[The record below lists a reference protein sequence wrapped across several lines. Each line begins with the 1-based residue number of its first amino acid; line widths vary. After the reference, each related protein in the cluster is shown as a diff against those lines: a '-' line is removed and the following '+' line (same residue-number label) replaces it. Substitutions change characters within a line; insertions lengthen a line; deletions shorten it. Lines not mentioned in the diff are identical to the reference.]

1 MDERT
6 FTDADGVEV
15 FYRRWLPDTEPRA
28 IVVIAHGMS
37 EHSGRY
43 DRVARILNG
52 EGYAVFAPDHRAHG
66 RTAASTGVGIAGPN
80 GVDGIVGDLD
90 QLIDIAHADVGEVPV
105 VLFGHSMGAV
115 VSLMYA
121 ERHGDRLVGLA
132 LSGLPGAD
140 ENTREM
146 LGALEGAVDGGMGDE
161 PIEIL
166 GGFNGEFEPA
176 RTPFDWLSRDAAEVD
191 LYIADPFCGA
201 SHPMTYGFLAAFIT
215 GALDAS
221 EPSGI
226 ARLPKS
232 LPVLLLTGE
241 SDPASQMA
249 AGVREIEKR
258 LRDAGVS
265 VDAIYYPDA
274 RHEILNETNRDEVH
288 ADLVQWLRKRF
299 GQSS

>member
-15 FYRRWLPDTEPRA
+15 FYRRWLPQGSPSA

-80 GVDGIVGDLD
+80 GVHGIVADLD
-90 QLIDIAHADVGEVPV
+90 QLVEIARADVGDVPA

-115 VSLMYA
+115 VALMYS
-121 ERHGDRLVGLA
+121 ERHGERLVGLA

-146 LGALEGAVDGGMGDE
+146 LGALQGAVDGGMGDE
-161 PIEIL
+161 PVEIL
-166 GGFNGEFEPA
+166 GAFNGVFEPA

-191 LYIADPFCGA
+191 LYIADPMCGA
-201 SHPMTYGFLAAFIT
+201 SHPMTYGFLAAFIA

-226 ARLPKS
+226 ANLPKA
-232 LPVLLLTGE
+232 LPILLMTGE

-249 AGVREIEKR
+249 AGVRDVEKR
-258 LRDAGVS
+258 LRDAGLDVE
-265 VDAIYYPDA
+265 AIYYPDA

-288 ADLVQWLRKRF
+288 ADLVRWVRAHVA
-299 GQSS
+299 QSS

>member
-1 MDERT
+1 
-6 FTDADGVEV
+6 
-15 FYRRWLPDTEPRA
+15 
-28 IVVIAHGMS
+28 S
-37 EHSGRY
+37 EHSARY
-43 DRVARILNG
+43 DRVAGILNG
-52 EGYAVFAPDHRAHG
+52 EGYAIFAPDHRAHG

-80 GVDGIVGDLD
+80 GVEGIVADLD
-90 QLIDIAHADVGEVPV
+90 QLIDIAHSDVGDLPV

-115 VSLMYA
+115 ISLMHA

-146 LGALEGAVDGGMGDE
+146 LGALQGAIDAGMGDE
-161 PIEIL
+161 PVEIL
-166 GGFNGEFEPA
+166 GAFNGAFEPA

-191 LYIADPFCGA
+191 RYVADPFCGA

-221 EPSGI
+221 EPAGI
-226 ARLPKS
+226 AKLPKL
-232 LPVLLLTGE
+232 LPILLLTGE
-241 SDPASQMA
+241 CDPASQMA
-249 AGVREIEKR
+249 AGVRDVEKR
-258 LRDAGVS
+258 LRDAGLA

-288 ADLVQWLRKRF
+288 ADLVRWLRTHL
-299 GQSS
+299 GQS